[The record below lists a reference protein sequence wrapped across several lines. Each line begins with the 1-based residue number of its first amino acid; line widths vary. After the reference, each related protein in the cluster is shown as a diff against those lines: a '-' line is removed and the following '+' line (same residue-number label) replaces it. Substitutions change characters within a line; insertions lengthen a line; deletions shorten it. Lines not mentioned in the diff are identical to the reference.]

1 MLSVGLVKSYFDSD
15 FVSKTSSLV
24 LSVQQQLYIL
34 IGALSALVLFSVVI
48 LVIISHHVTQ

>member
-1 MLSVGLVKSYFDSD
+1 MQVQLFIDSD
-15 FVSKTSSLV
+15 CCKYDKTSSV

-34 IGALSALVLFSVVI
+34 AGALSTLVLFSVVI

>member
-1 MLSVGLVKSYFDSD
+1 MQVLLIKSVFDSVC
-15 FVSKTSSLV
+15 VSKTSSTV

-34 IGALSALVLFSVVI
+34 VGALSTLVLFSVVI